1 LVLARNS
8 KTRPLESPEHAI
20 KNPKEGQP
28 KYFKKGGSI
37 ERVYNERTY
46 I

>member
-8 KTRPLESPEHAI
+8 KTRPLESSEHAI

-28 KYFKKGGSI
+28 KYFKKGGAI
-37 ERVYNERTY
+37 ERVYNNPRY